1 LQAFKKHGPYLLA
14 GFCFGGLVAY
24 EMARQLVEQGEKIAL
39 LAFID
44 TVSPTYSHWKQA
56 APSTQVRRLHEKFK
70 SVPPRDKPMFLA
82 KSLLKRVRGVKRKLG
97 GYRMTIAHH
106 GRKFIS
112 RAYLR
117 LGLTIPVGLRDGYIV
132 GNYVEAI
139 KAYKPGT
146 YRGTVVLF
154 KSEGFSRS
162 DARLGWNDL
171 VGGEVRV
178 HEMPGTH
185 MGLIR
190 DDANAEI
197 LATALSGEIER
208 AQMGTDVALGQ
219 ALPTIP
225 AR

>member
-1 LQAFKKHGPYLLA
+1 MTAKDGS
-14 GFCFGGLVAY
+14 VA
-24 EMARQLVEQGEKIAL
+24 Q
-39 LAFID
+39 
-44 TVSPTYSHWKQA
+44 
-56 APSTQVRRLHEKFK
+56 
-70 SVPPRDKPMFLA
+70 
-82 KSLLKRVRGVKRKLG
+82 
-97 GYRMTIAHH
+97 H

-117 LGLTIPVGLRDGYIV
+117 LGFTIPVGLRDGYIV

-139 KAYKPGT
+139 KAYKPGK

-154 KSEGFSRS
+154 KSEEFSRS

-171 VGGEVRV
+171 VEGEVQV

-190 DDANAEI
+190 DDANAQI
-197 LATALSGEIER
+197 LAKALSGEIER
-208 AQMGTDVALGQ
+208 AKMGADVALAQ
-219 ALPTIP
+219 APPTIP